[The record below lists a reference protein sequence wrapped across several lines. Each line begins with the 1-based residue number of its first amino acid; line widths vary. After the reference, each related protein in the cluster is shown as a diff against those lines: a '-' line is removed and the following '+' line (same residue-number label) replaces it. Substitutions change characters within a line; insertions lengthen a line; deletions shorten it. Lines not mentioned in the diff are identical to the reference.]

1 MSHSASF
8 IVLRDLT
15 FSYRQGGQEVL
26 RGISLEIPKGTI
38 TAILGP
44 NGSGKTT
51 LLNLLLGWLTPR
63 RGSIELAGKPQRGYS
78 RRAMSRLVGLVPQD
92 EHATFD
98 LTVFEYVLLGR
109 APYLEFLE
117 MPRKSDR
124 ELTSRALGSAGL
136 TALRERPVSSLS
148 SGERQLATVA
158 RALAQEPQV
167 LLLDEPL
174 SHLDLG
180 NTLRILRIIASLKK
194 GGTTLIFTTHDPN
207 VAASAADLVILLK
220 EGSLIAS
227 GPATSVLNPENLSL
241 TYGVEVE
248 VIKVNSRLI
257 IVTPE
262 KLIEGDA
269 DARVS

>member
-1 MSHSASF
+1 MSPPTPL
-8 IVLRDLT
+8 IVLENLT
-15 FSYRQGGQEVL
+15 FAYRQGGNEVL
-26 RGISLEIPKGTI
+26 QGISLEIREGTI

-63 RGSIELAGKPQRGYS
+63 AGSIRVAGKPHRSYS
-78 RRAMSRLVGLVPQD
+78 RRAMSRIVGLVPQD

-98 LTVFEYVLLGR
+98 LTVTEYVLLGR

-117 MPRKSDR
+117 MPRKNDR
-124 ELTSRALGSAGL
+124 ELASRALEAAGL
-136 TALRERPVSSLS
+136 TALRERPISSLS

-158 RALAQEPQV
+158 RALAQEPRI

-180 NTLRILRIIASLKK
+180 NTRRILQILASSKKRGETIIL
-194 GGTTLIFTTHDPN
+194 TTHDPN
-207 VAASAADLVILLK
+207 IAASVADSVILLK
-220 EGSLIAS
+220 EGRLLAF
-227 GPATSVLNPENLSL
+227 GPASSVLSPENLSL

-248 VIKVNSRLI
+248 VINVNGRLI
-257 IVTPE
+257 IIPP
-262 KLIEGDA
+262 
-269 DARVS
+269 ARDGELTSILR